1 MKLPSGQA
9 LAYLG
14 DAVYE
19 VTLRKLAIEKGVD
32 TPEKLHQTVAS
43 LTHAQAQSN
52 AYLQLSDEWTESEV
66 EYFKKG
72 RNAPVSK
79 KSRSVSLDVAH
90 ESTGFEAIFGALYLN
105 QAHDRVTHLCT
116 LIIEGHLSK

>member
-19 VTLRKLAIEKGVD
+19 VTLRKLALEKGVD
-32 TPEKLHQTVAS
+32 TPEKLHQTVAA
-43 LTHAQAQSN
+43 LTHAQAQSD
-52 AYLQLSDEWTESEV
+52 AYGRLQDEWTELEV

-105 QAHDRVTHLCT
+105 QAHDRITYLCT
-116 LIIEGHLSK
+116 QIMAGHLSK